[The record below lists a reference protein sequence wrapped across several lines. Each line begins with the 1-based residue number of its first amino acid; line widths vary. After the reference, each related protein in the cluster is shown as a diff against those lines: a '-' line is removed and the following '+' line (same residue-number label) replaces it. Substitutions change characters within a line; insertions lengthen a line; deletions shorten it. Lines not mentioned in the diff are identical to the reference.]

1 MKFLNFT
8 FIFGDIKLFHEFH
21 IRCGGEGICISVP
34 LSQRAFQGGLCLR
47 NIIFKKETYAFHIFF
62 NRIFIYRI
70 KIIGANYIISFLS
83 DIKIQHE
90 SSDER
95 D

>member
-1 MKFLNFT
+1 MEEKVFVF
-8 FIFGDIKLFHEFH
+8 LFHYH
-21 IRCGGEGICISVP
+21 RG
-34 LSQRAFQGGLCLR
+34 LGGLCLR